1 MQERSGCIFM
11 DVTIINNSKKETGLG
26 KYAFELSKRLSKA
39 EIGYIFLDYDN
50 GLIREVNSNTVSNVR
65 RFPLEHRYLWYLRAQ
80 PGIPSHD
87 VYHLSNQN
95 ISFLKVNPKI
105 VTCHDIFHV
114 THPRNFV
121 HKMVGS
127 LVYSGLKNAV
137 RIITCSEYTKS
148 EIVKYYGIP
157 QDNISVV
164 YSGVDNRFFEVRG
177 IESVRTKYNLPSG
190 VEYISHVSNEQP
202 RKNFDKVLLALAK
215 LKKKYDF
222 ERVALIKVGK
232 PQYESDAKRNRA
244 LLRRLGLEKD
254 VFMIE
259 NIPEHELPLLYRLSK
274 VFVFPSSREGF
285 GLPPLEAM
293 ACGIPVITAQV
304 SSLPEVVGDAGYMVD
319 PDNTD
324 DIAKALYDVLTNEG
338 LRGDMIRKGLR
349 RAKMFSWEK
358 TAQKTLQVYEDVY
371 EKL

>member
-1 MQERSGCIFM
+1 MKL
-11 DVTIINNSKKETGLG
+11 TIVNNSKKETGLG

-39 EIGYIFLDYDN
+39 EIDHMFLDYDN
-50 GLIREVNSNTVSNVR
+50 ELIREVNSNTVLNLR

-80 PGIPSHD
+80 ARIPSHD
-87 VYHLSNQN
+87 LYHLSNQN

-114 THPRNFV
+114 TYPRNFV

-127 LVYSGLKNAV
+127 LVYSGLKDAV

-148 EIVKYYGIP
+148 EVIKHYGIP
-157 QDNISVV
+157 PDRISVV
-164 YSGVDNRFFEVRG
+164 YSGVDNRFFETRDS
-177 IESVRTKYNLPSG
+177 ESVRTKYNLPSG
-190 VEYISHVSNEQP
+190 LEYISHVSNEQP
-202 RKNFDKVLLALAK
+202 RKNFDKILIALAR
-215 LKKKYDF
+215 LKKKYNLVK
-222 ERVALIKVGK
+222 VALIKVGN
-232 PQYESDAKRNRA
+232 PQYESDAKKNRA
-244 LLRRLGLEKD
+244 LLKRLGLEKD

-259 NIPEHELPLLYRLSK
+259 NVPEHELPLLYRLSK

-293 ACGIPVITAQV
+293 ACGIPVITSQV

-324 DIAKALYDVLTNEG
+324 DMAKALYDVLTNEG

-358 TAQKTLQVYEDVY
+358 TAQKTLQVYEDVF
-371 EKL
+371 ETL